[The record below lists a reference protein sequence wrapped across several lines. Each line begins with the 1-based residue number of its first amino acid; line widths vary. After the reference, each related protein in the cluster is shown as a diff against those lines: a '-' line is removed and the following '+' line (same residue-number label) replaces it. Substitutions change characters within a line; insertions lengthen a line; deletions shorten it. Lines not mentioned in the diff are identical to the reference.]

1 MDRDP
6 LSALETR
13 YPTLPA
19 RAYWVIL
26 RRFTPLECGIHGSGL
41 MSLRRF
47 LGVTV
52 LLVIGVTVAVQLP
65 TWITVLLGS
74 MALASL
80 YIAARLKSRFDP
92 LDPRFGSCI
101 PPITRPRDQG

>member
-1 MDRDP
+1 
-6 LSALETR
+6 
-13 YPTLPA
+13 
-19 RAYWVIL
+19 
-26 RRFTPLECGIHGSGL
+26 